1 MKYTLEYSGLVL
13 EVVVIDCTLVLEFK
27 PLGLF
32 SYHIGAESIAEPLFM
47 FRLHLK
53 EH

>member
-1 MKYTLEYSGLVL
+1 MQYTLEDSGLVL
-13 EVVVIDCTLVLEFK
+13 EVVVIDCTLVFK